1 MPKIT
6 SQPCST
12 STIHLATFLSLFH
25 VFLSIFSGLHL
36 DPPKSTSIA
45 TLLPYP
51 PELVLPPTFLIMPLK
66 VVLAKLSFVMMR
78 DGDAGFPVTTLQE
91 PFSAT
96 ISSNTFK
103 KNVYS
108 LAGGCYPAIRLARH
122 PQNFIYPMMLSLC
135 NNQTIYHRIS
145 IPSYTTPKT
154 CQHPVHKCYSIPH
167 PHPSYR
173 HKRAHSKNISSS
185 LTTPSH
191 LYFRHPPYPEKKSPV
206 SQMYNLAGF

>member
-122 PQNFIYPMMLSLC
+122 PQNFIYPMMLSQC
-135 NNQTIYHRIS
+135 NNQTIIYHRIS
-145 IPSYTTPKT
+145 NPSYTTTKT
-154 CQHPVHKCYSIPH
+154 CQHLVHKCYSIPLPPPLIPGIREHIAKISVPHLQH
-167 PHPSYR
+167 PFLFVF
-173 HKRAHSKNISSS
+173 
-185 LTTPSH
+185 LT
-191 LYFRHPPYPEKKSPV
+191 SPLPRDIV
-206 SQMYNLAGF
+206 SVLSTTCLA